1 MELRHLRY
9 FIAVAEELSY
19 TRAAK
24 KLRLSQPSLS
34 RQIQSL
40 EDELGVRLLVRDKV
54 RVALT
59 EEGVSFFSDAK
70 RLVEQSL
77 ESIRA
82 IQNFGKA
89 KADRLNLGYSF
100 KFNHVLLPAT
110 LAACYSHFPEIT
122 LSLFDMTPA
131 EQIHALEDRKID
143 IGFIGLRP
151 PVLRKS
157 NAQLSWE
164 CIARHKIV
172 VVLPADHALAKKEKI
187 YMIDLKPE
195 FFVTMSESTHP
206 GAHGWLRELCREAGF
221 NPKILQDV
229 SQESG
234 IMEFVREGLG
244 VTIAREHIK
253 KLPQRGVVFRA
264 LSNAGKADYW
274 ITWRSDNGSHA
285 LAKFIQLVKDGNPG
299 VPNAKAQGK
308 SIP

>member
-1 MELRHLRY
+1 MRY

-19 TRAAK
+19 TRAAN

-40 EDELGVRLLVRDKV
+40 EDELGVRLLDRDKI
-54 RVALT
+54 RVSLT
-59 EEGVSFFSDAK
+59 EEGLSFLGDAK

-82 IQNFGKA
+82 IQSFSKG

-110 LAACYSHFPEIT
+110 LAACYSEFPEIT

-131 EQIHALEDRKID
+131 EQIQALEERTID

-151 PVLRKS
+151 TVLRKS
-157 NAQLSWE
+157 HSLLNWE
-164 CIARHKIV
+164 CIARHDIV
-172 VVLPADHALAKKEKI
+172 VVLPANHALAKKSEI
-187 YMIDLKPE
+187 YMSDLKPE
-195 FFVTMSESTHP
+195 FFVTMSEKTHP
-206 GAHGWLRELCREAGF
+206 GSHDWLRQLCREAGF

-229 SQESG
+229 ARESG

-274 ITWRSDNGSHA
+274 VAWRDDNASPA
-285 LAKFIQLVKDGNPG
+285 LAKFIQIVQEGSPAVAGDGP
-299 VPNAKAQGK
+299 PA
-308 SIP
+308 PDDT